1 MKISE
6 TKNDHIDE
14 GPLDLLTKSGR
25 EQRRAFKGGQGTLK
39 KTTDNL
45 KKQFA
50 SYLGRQGKKSFKQA
64 TTQDVI
70 AFLDDKDVD
79 TSNIGPA
86 GMTPERMHD
95 IFVAKSQEAIQGKGA
110 KPTPKKEPVSSA
122 YTQTKDS
129 ALKLNAKEKR
139 RLIQQI
145 EKSIKTKPAKKAG
158 VVDKNFDKSQ
168 KLSDYGKVGK

>member
-1 MKISE
+1 MKINE
-6 TKNDHIDE
+6 TKHDHIDE

-25 EQRRAFKGGQGTLK
+25 EQRRAFKGGRATLK

-45 KKQFA
+45 KKEFA
-50 SYLGRQGKKSFKQA
+50 SYLGRQGKKNFKQA

-70 AFLDDKDVD
+70 AFLNDKNVD

-86 GMTPERMHD
+86 GMTPQRMHD
-95 IFVAKSQEAIQGKGA
+95 IFVAKSQEAIMGKGA
-110 KPTPKKEPVSSA
+110 KPEPKQEPVSSA
-122 YTQTKDS
+122 YAQTKDS

-139 RLIQQI
+139 RLIQQL
-145 EKSIKTKPAKKAG
+145 EKSIKTRPAKKTG
-158 VVDKNFDKSQ
+158 VVDKNFDRNQ

>member
-1 MKISE
+1 MKINE
-6 TKNDHIDE
+6 TKHNHIDE

-25 EQRRAFKGGQGTLK
+25 EQRRAFKGGQSTLK

-50 SYLGRQGKKSFKQA
+50 SYLGRQGKKNFKQA

-70 AFLDDKDVD
+70 AFLNDKDVD
-79 TSNIGPA
+79 TSDIGPA
-86 GMTPERMHD
+86 GMTPERMND

-110 KPTPKKEPVSSA
+110 KTTPKQEPVSSA
-122 YTQTKDS
+122 YTQTKNS

-139 RLIQQI
+139 RLVQQL
-145 EKSIKTKPAKKAG
+145 EKSIKTTPKKKTG
-158 VVDKNFDKSQ
+158 IVDKNFDKSQ
-168 KLSDYGKVGK
+168 KLSAYGKVSK

>member
-6 TKNDHIDE
+6 TKNDHINE

-45 KKQFA
+45 KTQFA

>member
-1 MKISE
+1 MKINE
-6 TKNDHIDE
+6 TKKDDLDE

-25 EQRRAFKGGQGTLK
+25 DQRRAFKGGRGTLK

-45 KKQFA
+45 KKEFA
-50 SYLGRQGKKSFKQA
+50 SYLGRQGKKNFKQA

-70 AFLDDKDVD
+70 DFLDGKNVD

-86 GMTPERMHD
+86 GMTPQRMND
-95 IFVAKSQEAIQGKGA
+95 IFVAKSQEAIQGKGEKSA
-110 KPTPKKEPVSSA
+110 PKQEPVSSA
-122 YTQTKDS
+122 YTQTKS
-129 ALKLNAKEKR
+129 TALKLNAKEKR
-139 RLIQQI
+139 RLIQQL
-145 EKSIKTKPAKKAG
+145 EKSIKTKPAKKSG